1 MLKKLIRY
9 LYKKYCN
16 EPEEEFSDE
25 KYMYKFF
32 KVKEWF
38 DYEDLWHLCPN
49 EGKYIKHTMKNKLF
63 EQMDNYIYWFQK
75 DNPLLNGMDVEA
87 RILIAIKKDD
97 FLRNKSTMVSRE
109 TEIEKGNVE
118 NESPR
123 HAKS

>member
-49 EGKYIKHTMKNKLF
+49 EGKYIKHTMKSKLF
-63 EQMDNYIYWFQK
+63 EQMDNYIYWLKQ

-109 TEIEKGNVE
+109 TEIEKGNEE
-118 NESPR
+118 NG
-123 HAKS
+123 